1 VRGCAKSYSIRNSD
15 GKLRAAT
22 WKLWTPSKKSDVY
35 LACRALGGELKSSL
49 HESGQWHVSYTQK
62 FFQDKLTGRRQN
74 RFVQA
79 WPRPTPIIAGVTL
92 AYRIV
97 TPYSAVTS
105 QITAADKNVMWL
117 PNCPSNRATEIDVFI
132 ISSTSVVGWPGKNM
146 GTKLIGSYNLPND
159 ESVFAVHWVIG
170 MPDLSNAFGTK
181 RPRFQYYKGK
191 TKEDLKSGNFRA
203 IAFADHSDGSRVIY
217 DFAVKGHKGLAQ

>member
-1 VRGCAKSYSIRNSD
+1 MQRVIRFGISD

-49 HESGQWHVSYTQK
+49 HESGKWHVSYTQK
-62 FFQDKLTGRRQN
+62 FFENKLAGRKQN
-74 RFVQA
+74 RFVQT
-79 WPRPTPIIAGVTL
+79 WPRPTPITAHVTL

-97 TPYSAVTS
+97 TPHSAVTS
-105 QITAADKNVMWL
+105 PINATENAVCWI
-117 PNCPSNRATEIDVFI
+117 PNCPAQNATEIDVFI
-132 ISSTSVVGWPGKNM
+132 ISFKTAAVVGWPGKGKM
-146 GTKLIGSYNLPND
+146 GTKCLGCYDLPNG
-159 ESVFAVHWVIG
+159 ESVWVVHWVID

-203 IAFADHSDGSRVIY
+203 ITFADHSDGSRVIY
-217 DFAVKGHKGLAQ
+217 DFAVKGHKGSAQ

>member
-1 VRGCAKSYSIRNSD
+1 MQRVIRFGISD

-22 WKLWTPSKKSDVY
+22 WKLWSPSKKSDVY
-35 LACRALGGELKSSL
+35 LACRALRGELKSSL
-49 HESGQWHVSYTQK
+49 HESGQWHVSYTQE
-62 FFQDKLTGRRQN
+62 FFENKLAGSSGRTQN

-79 WPRPTPIIAGVTL
+79 WSRPVPIIAGVTL

-105 QITAADKNVMWL
+105 KITSEDKSVTWL
-117 PNCPSNRATEIDVFI
+117 PNCPPRHATEIDVFI

-146 GTKLIGSYNLPND
+146 GAKLIGSYNLANG
-159 ESVFAVHWVIG
+159 ESVFAVNWVID

-181 RPRFQYYKGK
+181 RPQFQYYKWK

-217 DFAVKGHKGLAQ
+217 DFAVKGHKT